1 MLKKLFS
8 ILLVSLLSLNLVSAE
23 EYLPVDNGLVSYHVQ
38 PRYRPSEEHPL
49 RFVAYALH
57 PIGWL
62 LREGFTRPIS
72 YLMGSTE
79 ETKSIFGFREAA
91 DYRTPSCFSASNAI
105 PDCRSIPPYNY
116 ELAPGEIGGF
126 VKDDQAK
133 TARIV
138 AANSKHLFPNVNFEF
153 NSSKL
158 NTLGKAKVLEISD
171 IITKGGAVE
180 VVLEGHTD
188 SVGTDEYNNKLG
200 MDRAESVRAELVK
213 LGLSADSL
221 STVTFGKTRPLVDK
235 DTVEARALNRRVEVH
250 PGQ

>member
-1 MLKKLFS
+1 MLNKLFS
-8 ILLVSLLSLNLVSAE
+8 IFLVSLLAFNFANAE
-23 EYLPVDNGLVSYHVQ
+23 EYLPVDNGLVSYHTS

-49 RFVAYALH
+49 RFVAYIFH

-62 LREGFTRPIS
+62 IREGFTRPVS

-79 ETKSIFGFREAA
+79 ETKSIFGFREPA

-126 VKDDQAK
+126 IRDDNAK
-133 TARIV
+133 MAKL
-138 AANSKHLFPNVNFEF
+138 AAQGKQMFPNVNFEF

-158 NTLGKAKVLEISD
+158 NTLGQAKVLEISE
-171 IITKGGAVE
+171 IISKGGVVE

-235 DTVEARALNRRVEVH
+235 DSDEARALNRRVEVH